1 MMNRKPDPDKEDLTR
16 QFVLFNVINQVEN
29 QLVIPVNM
37 KDLILWGIEW
47 EAKLRSI
54 TKSIYLT

>member
-37 KDLILWGIEW
+37 QDLIL
-47 EAKLRSI
+47 
-54 TKSIYLT
+54 

>member
-1 MMNRKPDPDKEDLTR
+1 MMNRKPDPDKEGLTR